1 MLPARP
7 RRAPVRAPRRAAAPA
22 VAVTVALAA
31 AGLTCAPAVAAAPPA
46 PGWSDAGWTAP
57 AADAAFHRLATYPV
71 YLNRPAGTDAA
82 DPTVAE
88 ISAVSEDGT
97 TFVHTDALA
106 RRIGFV
112 DITDPAH
119 PVGAGTLDLAAD
131 LGVGAH
137 AEPTS
142 VAVVGGYVLV
152 VVDTSASFTEPS
164 GALVIVD
171 LATHQVVRTLDLPGQ
186 PDSIALTPDKR
197 NAAIAIENQRDEDA
211 TPAGADEGDLPQL
224 PGGSL
229 VLVDL
234 PDVAAP
240 ADWSLRTVPFTA
252 GDEALP
258 SFVAAGLDTPQ
269 DPEPEYVAVDPT
281 GTTVAVTLQE
291 NNGVVLVDVT
301 SGAITDVFSA
311 GTQAVTG
318 IDTVK
323 DGVISQT
330 GAIPAVPREPD
341 AIGWLDATHVAIANE
356 GDWKGGTRG
365 WSVLDTTTGAVV
377 WDAGAELERL
387 AVRVGLHTEDR
398 AAKKGVEIEGL
409 AVATLGGTPYAFVG
423 SERSNFVAVYD
434 VSDPVH
440 PVFTQ
445 VLATTNGPEGILP
458 VPGRD
463 LLLVSSET
471 DAASAGVR
479 SAVTVFGRGAEHAG
493 GADFPSVVSADAAGA
508 PIGWGALGA
517 LAADRRDDE
526 RLWSATDAAYKDTRL
541 LSIDVSSTP
550 AVIDR
555 QLRVT
560 EGGTGVTLDVEGV
573 ATRAGGGF
581 WLGVEGA
588 TGGANQIVRTNA
600 YGAVVERV
608 SLPAD
613 VAAGLTKWG
622 IEGVTTLDDAAGEH
636 VWVALQRGLTTDPG
650 GLGGAARLGRYDVA
664 TGAWSWFA
672 YPLETTATAGDWI
685 GLSEVVAV
693 DADTL
698 AVIERDKL
706 NGPNAAV
713 KRVYTVDVPASD
725 PAPGTVGTLTKTLAR
740 DVLPDLRATAGW
752 TQEKLEGLTIA
763 GDGTVWAITDNDA
776 LADATGET
784 VLLDLGTRS
793 TVFGARTTST
803 DLTVTGSL
811 RYGERQTLTATV
823 TPATAGTVTF
833 RDGER
838 TIATAP
844 VAAGSSAGTATAE
857 VTLGAGTH
865 RLTAELTPSGT
876 DVAGSSSSTVTVT
889 VTRAVTRTTTTLV
902 AARVAYGTPAKVKVA
917 VTGTTAAPSG
927 RVEVRE
933 GTRVLGTAT
942 LLVSGTRGTA
952 TVTLPARLAVGS
964 HRLTAV
970 WAGTTHVAGSS
981 SSTTLQV
988 AKATPRISLAA
999 ASWTVAKGSR
1009 PAVVVRVSGA
1019 GATPTGTVVVR
1030 VGATTVAKRVLRDGT
1045 VVVTLPAA
1053 QRTARVTATYLGG
1066 PSYRSATTART
1077 LTVR

>member
-1 MLPARP
+1 M
-7 RRAPVRAPRRAAAPA
+7 
-22 VAVTVALAA
+22 
-31 AGLTCAPAVAAAPPA
+31 
-46 PGWSDAGWTAP
+46 
-57 AADAAFHRLATYPV
+57 
-71 YLNRPAGTDAA
+71 
-82 DPTVAE
+82 
-88 ISAVSEDGT
+88 
-97 TFVHTDALA
+97 
-106 RRIGFV
+106 
-112 DITDPAH
+112 
-119 PVGAGTLDLAAD
+119 
-131 LGVGAH
+131 
-137 AEPTS
+137 
-142 VAVVGGYVLV
+142 
-152 VVDTSASFTEPS
+152 
-164 GALVIVD
+164 
-171 LATHQVVRTLDLPGQ
+171 
-186 PDSIALTPDKR
+186 
-197 NAAIAIENQRDEDA
+197 
-211 TPAGADEGDLPQL
+211 
-224 PGGSL
+224 
-229 VLVDL
+229 
-234 PDVAAP
+234 
-240 ADWSLRTVPFTA
+240 
-252 GDEALP
+252 
-258 SFVAAGLDTPQ
+258 
-269 DPEPEYVAVDPT
+269 
-281 GTTVAVTLQE
+281 
-291 NNGVVLVDVT
+291 
-301 SGAITDVFSA
+301 
-311 GTQAVTG
+311 
-318 IDTVK
+318 
-323 DGVISQT
+323 
-330 GAIPAVPREPD
+330 
-341 AIGWLDATHVAIANE
+341 
-356 GDWKGGTRG
+356 
-365 WSVLDTTTGAVV
+365 
-377 WDAGAELERL
+377 
-387 AVRVGLHTEDR
+387 
-398 AAKKGVEIEGL
+398 
-409 AVATLGGTPYAFVG
+409 
-423 SERSNFVAVYD
+423 
-434 VSDPVH
+434 
-440 PVFTQ
+440 
-445 VLATTNGPEGILP
+445 
-458 VPGRD
+458 
-463 LLLVSSET
+463 
-471 DAASAGVR
+471 
-479 SAVTVFGRGAEHAG
+479 
-493 GADFPSVVSADAAGA
+493 
-508 PIGWGALGA
+508 
-517 LAADRRDDE
+517 
-526 RLWSATDAAYKDTRL
+526 
-541 LSIDVSSTP
+541 
-550 AVIDR
+550 
-555 QLRVT
+555 
-560 EGGTGVTLDVEGV
+560 TLDVEGV

-803 DLTVTGSL
+803 DLTVTGEPAV
-811 RYGERQTLTATV
+811 RRAPDAHRDRH
-823 TPATAGTVTF
+823 PATAGTVTF